1 MDKLKKRIIL
11 EFIIICMCISVMTI
25 YIMGLIVPNIYF
37 SDFLLS
43 TIQVMFVGGIM
54 LLMLPLYFHDLKIA
68 DEKDE
73 IIITTKVI
81 EQFWR
86 YCIKISGIVSII
98 SMISYLILWALVI
111 LLNLTSIILNRVAT
125 ILGIII
131 VISFVICMII
141 IVIRECYEKQV
152 KEKVKN

>member
-1 MDKLKKRIIL
+1 
-11 EFIIICMCISVMTI
+11 MCISTMTT
-25 YIMGLIVPNIYF
+25 YIMGLVIPNIYF

-43 TIQVMFVGGIM
+43 TILVISVGGIM
-54 LLMLPLYFHDLKIA
+54 MLMLPLYFHDLKIA
-68 DEKDE
+68 DEKNE

-81 EQFWR
+81 KQFWK
-86 YCIKISGIVSII
+86 YCIMISGIISII
-98 SMISYLILWALVI
+98 SIISYLILWALVI
-111 LLNLTSIILNRVAT
+111 LLNLTSLILNKIAT
-125 ILGIII
+125 LLGIII